1 MSFYAVRKG
10 FRTGVVSTWDE
21 CQNMVKGFSGAEFKK
36 FKTKEEAQGYLDGTD
51 FTSSRV
57 TIVKPQDNELHL
69 YCDGS
74 YKDGVA
80 SFGLFAEDAQRDW
93 RLFGLVLNNNYT
105 SMRNISGEVAG
116 VLVGLCLAGQLGK
129 QHIKVFC
136 DYEGLE
142 YWYTGEW
149 RSKSDL
155 AKAYVSAAQGY
166 LNGSQNGVLPGINKR
181 LDFIHVKGHSGV
193 KGNVMADNL
202 ANRAYNFPQSIDFDA
217 LLKGT
222 FLLSSTGNI

>member
-1 MSFYAVRKG
+1 MSYYAVRKG
-10 FRTGVVSTWDE
+10 FRTGIVSTWDE
-21 CQNMVKGFSGAEFKK
+21 CQNLVKGFSGAEFKK

-51 FTSSRV
+51 FTSSRL

-93 RLFGLVLNNNYT
+93 RLFGLVFNNSYT

-116 VLVGLCLAGQLGK
+116 VLVGLNLAKQLGR
-129 QHIKVFC
+129 QHVKVFC

-149 RSKSDL
+149 RAKSDL

-166 LNGSQNGVLPGINKR
+166 LDGMDVR

-222 FLLSSTGNI
+222 FSLSSTGNI